1 MSSKPALVIGNGE
14 SRKTLDLSNLSSN
27 IITVGCNA
35 IHRDLSVDYLVCC
48 DGRMVKESVENSQNQ
63 NTKIYTRQRYY
74 QDYRKIKKH
83 KNVFLLPD
91 LPYKSNAR
99 IDNPVHWNSGP
110 YALLL
115 ASQLSDEIHVVGFD
129 LYGKNNQV
137 NNIYK
142 NTNNYSGN
150 QSPAIDPAY
159 WIYQVAKV
167 ISCYP
172 VNQYKIY
179 NVEGWKIPREWT
191 HRNVSHLDIRDFKI
205 SVDILDN
212 FSIINSAV
220 SNGIHPAL

>member
-1 MSSKPALVIGNGE
+1 MSSQPALVIGNGE
-14 SRKTLDLSNLSSN
+14 SRKTLDLSVLNPD

-35 IHRDLSVDYLVCC
+35 IHRDLTVDYLVCC
-48 DGRMVKESVENSQNQ
+48 DGRMVKESTASPQNQ

-74 QDYRKIKKH
+74 QDYRKIKKI

-99 IDNPVHWNSGP
+99 IDDPTHWNSGP

-115 ASQLSDEIHVVGFD
+115 ASQLSRDIHVIGFD
-129 LYGKNNQV
+129 LYGKENRV

-142 NTNNYSGN
+142 NTNNYSGA
-150 QSPAIDPAY
+150 QSPAIDPSY
-159 WIYQVAKV
+159 WIYQVSKV

-172 VNQYKIY
+172 DNRYRIY
-179 NVEGWKIPREWT
+179 NAEGWKIPREWT
-191 HRNVSHLDIRDFKI
+191 HRNVEHLNIRDFKI